1 MSGHS
6 HAKTVKR
13 VKDAEDKKRGK
24 AFSKIARVII
34 FAAKEGGGD
43 PGSNYKLKMAIDQAR
58 QVNMPKENIE
68 RAIKKGTGELTGEK
82 LEQFVFEAYGP
93 EKTAI
98 IIEGITDNKNRSL
111 SEIKQILNQ
120 HNGKLAGAG
129 SVKWLFERKGTITVN
144 NEKKN
149 RSLSEIKQILNQHNG
164 KLAGAGSVKWLFERK
179 GTITVNN
186 EQKTIN
192 KEELELIVIEAGAE
206 DIYWDDDALYIYT
219 NPEELEKVKKNLEEK
234 NIKIE
239 SSSLDWVAKKLI
251 ELEEKEKESCQKL
264 FEALDEN
271 DAVQDI
277 YSNLKI

>member
-13 VKDAEDKKRGK
+13 VKEAEDKKRGN
-24 AFSKIARVII
+24 AFSKMARVII
-34 FAAKEGGGD
+34 LTAKEGGGD
-43 PGSNYKLKMAIDQAR
+43 PSSNYKLKMAIDQAK

-68 RAIKKGTGELTGEK
+68 RAIKKGTGELSGER

-93 EKTAI
+93 GKTAI

-144 NEKKN
+144 NE
-149 RSLSEIKQILNQHNG
+149 
-164 KLAGAGSVKWLFERK
+164 
-179 GTITVNN
+179 
-186 EQKTIN
+186 QKTIN
-192 KEELELIVIEAGAE
+192 KEELELIAIEVGAE
-206 DIYWDDDALYIYT
+206 DIYWHEDLLFIYT
-219 NPEELEKVKKNLEEK
+219 KPEELEKVKKGLEEK
-234 NIKIE
+234 GTKIE
-239 SSSLDWVAKKLI
+239 FSSLDWVAKKMI
-251 ELEEKEKESCQKL
+251 EIEEKEKESCQKL
-264 FEALDEN
+264 FEVLDEN
-271 DAVQDI
+271 DAVQDV

>member
-24 AFSKIARVII
+24 AFSKMARVII

-43 PGSNYKLKMAIDQAR
+43 PSSNYKLKMAIDQAK
-58 QVNMPKENIE
+58 QINMPKENIE
-68 RAIKKGTGELTGEK
+68 RAIKKGTGELFGEK

-93 EKTAI
+93 GKTAI

-129 SVKWLFERKGTITVN
+129 SVKWLFGRKGTITVD
-144 NEKKN
+144 
-149 RSLSEIKQILNQHNG
+149 
-164 KLAGAGSVKWLFERK
+164 
-179 GTITVNN
+179 N
-186 EQKTIN
+186 EQGTIN
-192 KEELELIVIEAGAE
+192 KEGLELIAIEAGAE
-206 DIYWDDDALYIYT
+206 DIYWHEDLLFIYT
-219 NPEELEKVKKNLEEK
+219 KPEELEKVKRNLEEK
-234 NIKIE
+234 EIKIE
-239 SSSLDWVAKKLI
+239 SSSLDWVAKKTI
-251 ELEEKEKESCQKL
+251 EIEEKEKESCQKL